1 MITQT
6 EVFTSLFY
14 LITLYP
20 ILLFAFRDDSVA
32 NKRKGLWVALT
43 CIAAGLAIKVGYE
56 IQGSERNY
64 YSILEVSRQSSTQEI
79 RQAYKKVSRKY
90 HPDKN
95 TSPDAEEMFQ
105 NVKTAYDVLM
115 DDSQR
120 DIYNRFGKDSLAFD
134 PRLDELKLIS
144 SLGSVYLFWIVSSSI
159 FTFPIAA
166 RGARSWILIF
176 GIIALVLELSLCLTQ
191 LSMPSWM
198 PLSLTE
204 QELMKIVHS
213 AFPALI
219 AALAAVSILVYIDI
233 DKISIEV
240 MQELTQHQKDINGV
254 LQQLQVVV
262 STTDNSAIPYE
273 SMTKKLNE
281 LKGILDHSSES
292 TIDIV
297 DTLKHSESNG
307 SNYCWLI
314 FLFMFG
320 IVYCFSRDES
330 AVSN

>member
-20 ILLFAFRDDSVA
+20 VLFFAFRDDSIA
-32 NKRKGLWVALT
+32 NKRKGLYVALA
-43 CIAAGLAIKVGYE
+43 CIAAFLAIKVGYE
-56 IQGSERNY
+56 IQGTERNY

-95 TSPDAEEMFQ
+95 TSPNAEEMFQ
-105 NVKTAYDVLM
+105 NVKTAYDILM

-134 PRLDELKLIS
+134 PRLDELKLLS
-144 SLGSVYLFWIVSSSI
+144 SLGSVYLFWIVSSFI
-159 FTFPIAA
+159 FTSPIAA
-166 RGARSWILIF
+166 RGGRTWIGIF

-198 PLSLTE
+198 PSTLTE

-213 AFPALI
+213 AFPGVI
-219 AALAAVSILVYIDI
+219 AALGAISISVYIDI
-233 DKISIEV
+233 DKMSIGV
-240 MQELTQHQKDINGV
+240 MQELTQHQKDINGI
-254 LQQLQVVV
+254 LQQLQVIV
-262 STTDNSAIPYE
+262 STTEKSTIPFE
-273 SMTKKLNE
+273 SMTNKINE
-281 LKGILDHSSES
+281 LQEILDQS
-292 TIDIV
+292 TETTTDIV
-297 DTLKHSESNG
+297 DTLKNSEPIG

-320 IVYCFSRDES
+320 VCYFFSKE
-330 AVSN
+330 